1 MSETLDNSN
10 ISPGTPIFMLTFS
23 EFAELCQTVEKISS
37 TLEKTARIA
46 VFIREIEDENDL
58 YNAVLFLQ
66 GRIYP
71 EWSERDL
78 GVGVGL
84 IYEAMRI
91 ATGIDRKT
99 IENLIREKG
108 DFGLAAEELVKK
120 KTQTLLFTEELTV
133 KKLREIFDEISSL
146 EGGGSQK
153 KKILLLSELY
163 SLCSPIEARYLTRLI
178 LREMRLGIGEGIIRD
193 AIGKA
198 FGIESEIVERAYMI
212 TNDFGKVAVEA
223 KNGGKQALLSLKITP
238 HIPVKMMLAQV
249 AESLEEATREIRELG
264 VEWKFDGSRVQIHYA
279 DGRVTIYSRR
289 LENVTN
295 ALPDIVSEIKRCV
308 KENVILDGEVIAV
321 RDGRPMPFQ
330 HVLRRFRRKH
340 GVSRMVEEIP
350 LKVYLYDILYDDG
363 EVIDLPLK
371 ERRARLISAVGESD
385 AVKVAEQIVTSDVR
399 VIQQEFDRAI
409 QAGHEGLMLKN
420 LESKYI
426 PGKRGKNWL
435 KLKATMETLDLV
447 VVGGEWGEGKRSNLI
462 SSFELAC
469 LDEYGGLLRVGKVA
483 TGFTDEDL
491 EELTELFKPE
501 IEYQEGKRIVFNP
514 KYVFEV
520 AYQEIQKSPKYESGY
535 ALRFPRFVRL
545 RDDKSVEE
553 ADTVER
559 VARLYEVQFR
569 SKGGSWSS

>member
-1 MSETLDNSN
+1 
-10 ISPGTPIFMLTFS
+10 MLEFS
-23 EFAELCQTVEKISS
+23 KFAEICQILEKISS

-46 VFIREIEDENDL
+46 VFIREIDNEDDL
-58 YNAVLFLQ
+58 YNSILFLQ
-66 GRIYP
+66 GRVYP
-71 EWSERDL
+71 EWSEKEL

-84 IYEAMRI
+84 IYEALKI
-91 ATGIDRKT
+91 ATGVDRKS
-99 IENLIREKG
+99 IENLIRETG
-108 DFGLAAEELVKK
+108 DFGIAAEQIVKK
-120 KTQTLLFTEELTV
+120 KTQTLLFTEELTI

-146 EGGGSQK
+146 EGEGSQK

-163 SLCSPIEARYLTRLI
+163 SLCKPIEARYLTRLI
-178 LREMRLGIGEGIIRD
+178 LGEMRLGIGEGIIRD
-193 AIGKA
+193 AIARA
-198 FGIESEIVERAYMI
+198 FGIEPELVERAYMI
-212 TNDFGKVAVEA
+212 TNDFGRVAVTA
-223 KNGGKQALLSLKITP
+223 KNGGKEALVSLKVTP

-249 AESLEEATREIRELG
+249 AESVEEAIREIKELG

-279 DGRVTIYSRR
+279 DGKVTIYSRR

-295 ALPDIVSEIKRCV
+295 ALPDIVQEIKKCV

-321 RDGRPMPFQ
+321 KDGKPMPFQ
-330 HVLRRFRRKH
+330 HVMRRFRRKH
-340 GVSRMVEEIP
+340 QVSRMLEEIP
-350 LKVYLYDILYDDG
+350 LKVYLYDMLYDG
-363 EVIDLPLK
+363 EEIIDLPLK
-371 ERRARLISAVGESD
+371 ERRERLLKAVEESES
-385 AVKVAEQIVTSDVR
+385 VRVADQTVTSDPEK
-399 VIQQEFDRAI
+399 IKEEFERAI

-420 LESKYI
+420 LDSRYI

-469 LDEYGGLLRVGKVA
+469 LDEYGNLLRVGKVA

-491 EELTELFKPE
+491 QELTEIFKDI
-501 IEYQEGKRIVFNP
+501 IEYQEGKKVVFAP

-520 AYQEIQKSPKYESGY
+520 AYQEIQKSPKYESGF

-553 ADTVER
+553 ADNIER
-559 VARLYEVQFR
+559 IARLYEIQF
-569 SKGGSWSS
+569 KGKKA